1 MTDRL
6 YTARLVDGVEPS
18 QKTINHRNLAAVA
31 ISKDGN
37 MPIIIIVYTGPSS
50 TEHWLPLVLFE

>member
-1 MTDRL
+1 MGCSL
-6 YTARLVDGVEPS
+6 HK
-18 QKTINHRNLAAVA
+18 KTINHRNLAAVA